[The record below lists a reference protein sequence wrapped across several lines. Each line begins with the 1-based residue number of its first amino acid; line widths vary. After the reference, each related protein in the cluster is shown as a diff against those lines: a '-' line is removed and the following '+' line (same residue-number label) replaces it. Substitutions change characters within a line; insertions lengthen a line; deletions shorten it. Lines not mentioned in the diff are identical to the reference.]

1 MTEDRRI
8 PEIIVKGIKKSIEI
22 SKKSESEKD
31 IPSPFVGAV
40 LIKDDKIVE
49 TAYRGELEEG
59 DHAEYTLIKKKCQNF
74 DIKDSILITTLEP
87 CTRRSSRR
95 TSCAERIVDAGIKE
109 VWIGIIDPNPE
120 ISGRGETY
128 LRMKNV
134 KVEHF
139 PNDLAN
145 KVKEINDEFWK
156 HEISKYKHD
165 LMHNSRE
172 AIISLGSVSTLD
184 RFEEYI
190 EKNVKIDEFVWCLG
204 EKLPL
209 IVDYSLFNFSL
220 GDEEKPTFNYSY
232 PYNIIYGDSWI
243 KPKFNLEEFL
253 FNFDKLDENI
263 ILVKGPSGI
272 GKSYFLKFLKYH
284 FSNKF
289 KEHNYSKIPILI
301 DLNHF
306 DANKKILT
314 LSLEQ
319 LQSVISISDED
330 FKISLKDK
338 SILIIADALNEL
350 NIGLHTSV
358 IKELLYLIEL
368 YPNIKIILSMTP
380 NTKFN
385 IPLNKGKVTTLWMNP
400 IKLDNLK
407 AYYNTQH
414 LSIGFNEFL
423 DHLKQKKLIK
433 LTEIFIF
440 FNYVITYLKKEGKL
454 PVSIYEIIDDLIN
467 NYFNDFLK
475 NKLNLL
481 ELEQSKALW
490 QHMLKSLS
498 FYMHSGL
505 KKTRI
510 SSSSLKSLFQRE
522 LDYFQQNQKI
532 SHEIKVDDLLDFF
545 ITFNILKVKED
556 NYYFFHDILFEYY
569 CGLKLVEEIN
579 GNSKIFKK
587 REIFYNKMLSGP
599 LGIAFPLIKNDKFL
613 KKCRKSNVFTYYNG
627 IIQRDELSSQEIDSV
642 KKFIEKKIHSKYR
655 YIQNLVK
662 PIIIKFVSYL
672 DNKEEFLRNIIEN
685 EKIRD
690 YYTDLILELGKL
702 RSPHARDFLIKLDG
716 NAEIYRYRVLALS
729 YFSDEVIQET
739 ILNDLKLTWHGS
751 DYLRWSVIAFLNLM
765 ENGSLTV
772 NSYKTILNLFL
783 SPPKILQFQ
792 FKDETHYKDESSIRI
807 TYRQNLSKI
816 LIKKND
822 PTIIPKLM
830 NKIDYEKFDYF
841 VINRVISKICTKAD
855 FNRFFDNISDDAL
868 VIEKKITL
876 IEIIGEASYNMD
888 LDRILRIVENIP
900 DEIYD
905 NKEGIFYMKIIELLL
920 QKERITNYDDDKIF
934 SILQK
939 KINYVG
945 KIQDAIIKVIG
956 KIKPQF
962 LFEENPI
969 GTIDY
974 YAFESLLDVI
984 KENKYYELKTM
995 LIQHAERCIPNWNK
1009 GLRKAFH
1016 NYFLFF
1022 KILDILLEI
1031 DAYEDVKSLFKT
1043 LLDEI
1048 NSWEHVNSV
1057 PFQIINKF
1065 ENNDKMEFIN
1075 KIYTCYIQL
1084 PQEKQHYAPSHFID
1098 EIQPFDSEEF
1108 ISFNMDILKNNA
1120 KTDYIL
1126 AESAIRNLKALNI
1139 EKESDEI
1146 LKIYKNGVHTHLISS
1161 MLELIYESLKSKG
1174 LKIIKSYLNDDDWVI
1189 RNRAFYLLQDWHEK
1203 KNQLWYNGQ
1212 EHL

>member
-74 DIKDSILITTLEP
+74 DIKDCILITTLEP
-87 CTRRSSRR
+87 CTRRSSRK

-120 ISGRGETY
+120 ISGKGVTY
-128 LRMKNV
+128 LRMNNV

-145 KVKEINDEFWK
+145 KVMKINDEFWE
-156 HEISKYKHD
+156 HETSKYKHD
-165 LMHNSRE
+165 LMLNSRQS
-172 AIISLGSVSTLD
+172 IISLGSVSTLG

-190 EKNVKIDEFVWCLG
+190 EKNVEIDEFVWCLG

-220 GDEEKPTFNYSY
+220 EDEEKPTVNYSY

-243 KPKFNLEEFL
+243 KPKFNLEKFL
-253 FNFDKLDENI
+253 FNFDELDENI

-272 GKSYFLKFLKYH
+272 GKSLFLKFLKYH

-306 DANKKILT
+306 DTNKKILA

-319 LQSVISISDED
+319 LQSVISISNED
-330 FKISLKDK
+330 FKISLKDNLF
-338 SILIIADALNEL
+338 LIIADAFNEL
-350 NIGLHTSV
+350 NIGMHSSV
-358 IKELLYLIEL
+358 IKELIYLIEL

-385 IPLNKGKVTTLWMNP
+385 IPLKRGKVTTLWMNP
-400 IKLDNLK
+400 INLDNLK
-407 AYYNTQH
+407 SYYDTQH

-423 DHLKQKKLIK
+423 DQLKQKKLIK

-440 FNYVITYLKKEGKL
+440 FNYIITYLKKEGKL
-454 PVSIYEIIDDLIN
+454 PVSIYEIIDELIN

-475 NKLNLL
+475 KKLNLF

-490 QHMLKSLS
+490 QDILKSLS

-532 SHEIKVDDLLDFF
+532 SREIKVDDLLDFF
-545 ITFNILKVKED
+545 ISFNILKVEED
-556 NYYFFHDILFEYY
+556 NYRFFHDLLFEYH

-579 GNSKIFKK
+579 AHSKIFKK
-587 REIFYNKMLSGP
+587 RRFFYDKMLNGP
-599 LGIAFPLIKNDKFL
+599 LSIAFPLIKNDNFF

-627 IIQRDELSSQEIDSV
+627 IVQRDELSSQEIDSV
-642 KKFIEKKIHSKYR
+642 KKFIEKKINSQYR
-655 YIQNLVK
+655 YIQKLVK
-662 PIIIKFVSYL
+662 PIIINFVYYL
-672 DNKEEFLRNIIEN
+672 DNKEEFLKKIIEN

-702 RSPHARDFLIKLDG
+702 RSPQARDFLLKLTG

-729 YFSDEVIQET
+729 NFSDGTIQES
-739 ILNDLKLTWHGS
+739 ILNDLKQTWHGS
-751 DYLRWSVIAFLNLM
+751 DYLRWFVLAFLNLM
-765 ENGSLTV
+765 ENGFLTEI
-772 NSYKTILNLFL
+772 SYKTILNLFL
-783 SPPKILQFQ
+783 SPPKVLQFQ
-792 FKDETHYKDESSIRI
+792 FKDETHYKDESSIRFS
-807 TYRQNLSKI
+807 YRRNLSKI
-816 LIKKND
+816 LVKKND
-822 PTIIPKLM
+822 PTIIPELM
-830 NKIDYEKFDYF
+830 KKIDYEEFDYY
-841 VINRVISKICTKAD
+841 VINKVISKICRKAD
-855 FNRFFDNISDDAL
+855 FYGFLDAISNDASSVEKKKAL
-868 VIEKKITL
+868 V
-876 IEIIGEASYNMD
+876 EIISEASYDID
-888 LDRILRIVENIP
+888 LDYILRIVENIP
-900 DEIYD
+900 AEISD
-905 NKEGIFYMKIIELLL
+905 NKEVIFYMKIIEILL

-934 SILQK
+934 TVLFK

-945 KIQDAIIKVIG
+945 KIQEAIIKVIG
-956 KIKPQF
+956 KIKPNY

-969 GTIDY
+969 NTIDY
-974 YAFESLLDVI
+974 YAFEALLDVI
-984 KENKYYELKTM
+984 KENKYYELKAM
-995 LIQHAERCIPNWNK
+995 LKQHAERCIPNWNK
-1009 GLRKAFH
+1009 GARKAFH

-1022 KILDILLEI
+1022 KILELLLEI

-1048 NSWEHVNSV
+1048 NSWENVNNV

-1075 KIYTCYIQL
+1075 KIYNCYIQL
-1084 PQEKQHYAPSHFID
+1084 PPEKHHYAPSHFID

-1108 ISFNMDILKNNA
+1108 ISFNMGILKNTA
-1120 KTDYIL
+1120 KTDYML

-1139 EKESDEI
+1139 EKESGEI
-1146 LKIYKNGVHTHLISS
+1146 FKIYKDGIHKGLISS
-1161 MLELIYESLKSKG
+1161 MLELIYISLKSKG
-1174 LKIIKSYLNDDDWVI
+1174 LKIIRSYLNDDDWVT